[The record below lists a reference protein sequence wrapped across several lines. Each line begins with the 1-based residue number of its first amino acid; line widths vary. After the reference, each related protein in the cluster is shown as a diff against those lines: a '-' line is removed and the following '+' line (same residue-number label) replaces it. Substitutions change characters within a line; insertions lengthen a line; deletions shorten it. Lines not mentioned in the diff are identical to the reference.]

1 MNNKPIFK
9 YQIISNFD
17 WVIFGLTIIIS
28 AIGIL
33 TIYSTSGGIGRE
45 SVIYIKQIYWI
56 LYGLTGMLLILFID
70 YHSLE
75 KLAYVFYFMIIVVL
89 IIVAVSG
96 KTVSGARRWLTFAQ
110 FTFQP
115 SELAKIIIIITLA
128 RYFDDRK
135 ARGLYRIRD
144 LIIPA
149 VIVFVPAILIAKQ
162 PDLGTAVVLLFIFVS
177 MSLLVGIKIRSL
189 FILAGSS
196 IVSLPFLWYFMKDY
210 QKNRIL
216 TFINPQADPLGS
228 GYHIIQSK
236 IAIGSGGYMGKGFMS
251 GTQSQLNFL
260 PEKHTDFIFSVFAEE
275 MGFIGALLLIA
286 LYVIIIIKGI
296 DVVYHARDR
305 SGSLMAGGVV
315 SMLAFHMI
323 FNIGMTTGMFPVVG
337 IPLPLMSYGGSYLVT
352 TFISIGLLLNIK
364 MRRFVDMR

>member
-1 MNNKPIFK
+1 MNNKGIFRD
-9 YQIISNFD
+9 QIISNFD
-17 WVIFGLTIIIS
+17 WVIFGLTIVIS
-28 AIGIL
+28 VVGIF
-33 TIYSTSGGIGRE
+33 TIYSTGGSGGEPSR
-45 SVIYIKQIYWI
+45 IYIKQIYWI
-56 LYGLTGMLLILFID
+56 LYGLMAMLLILFID

-75 KLAYVFYFMIIVVL
+75 KLAYILYF
-89 IIVAVSG
+89 
-96 KTVSGARRWLTFAQ
+96 
-110 FTFQP
+110 
-115 SELAKIIIIITLA
+115 
-128 RYFDDRK
+128 
-135 ARGLYRIRD
+135 
-144 LIIPA
+144 
-149 VIVFVPAILIAKQ
+149 
-162 PDLGTAVVLLFIFVS
+162 
-177 MSLLVGIKIRSL
+177 L
-189 FILAGSS
+189 FILAGSA
-196 IVSLPFLWYFMKDY
+196 IISLPFLWHFMKDY
-210 QKNRIL
+210 QRNRIL
-216 TFINPQADPLGS
+216 TLINPQADPLGS